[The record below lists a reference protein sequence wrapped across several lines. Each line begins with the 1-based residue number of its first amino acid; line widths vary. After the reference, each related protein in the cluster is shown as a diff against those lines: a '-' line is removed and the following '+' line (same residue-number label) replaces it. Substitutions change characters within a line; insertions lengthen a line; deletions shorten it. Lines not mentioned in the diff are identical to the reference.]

1 MKVGS
6 EHSGYPLHRTWPF
19 ERNPLLVFWETTK
32 ACMLACKHC
41 RASAILKSLPG
52 ELTTEEAYKLIDD
65 VAAFGQPY
73 PILVL
78 TGGDP
83 LLRSDIWDIIAYAK
97 GKGLRLAVAPAVS
110 PNLTEDKVKKLAE
123 LGVDGVSI
131 SLDGSR
137 PEIHDGIRG
146 TSGVFEKTLWAIKT
160 FQEYGVRVQV
170 NTAVMRDNVHDLAD
184 IAALLLKL
192 GVKVWEV
199 FYLVPVGRAQLE
211 LNLTPE
217 EWEDVSHFLYEASK
231 YGLVVRTSEGPM
243 FRRVAITR
251 MLLELA
257 GKNPDEALNTGPLYR
272 QLVSRLRQLLGEP
285 QGKPLAS
292 TTGTRDGKGV
302 IFVSYNGTVYPSG
315 FMPYPL
321 GNIRVKSLVEI
332 YRENLIL
339 KRLRGARFEGRCGR
353 CEFREICGGS
363 RARAYAVTGKPFGED
378 PACPYRPGTFSV
390 MVSKLG
396 VRVENVVREIE
407 GLKYVLPPG

>member
-1 MKVGS
+1 MGAGP
-6 EHSGYPLHRTWPF
+6 EHKGHILHRTWPF
-19 ERNPLLVFWETTK
+19 ERNPLLVFWEMTK

-41 RASAILKSLPG
+41 RASAILNSLPG
-52 ELTTEEAYKLIDD
+52 ELTTEEAYKLVDD

-83 LLRSDIWDIIAYAK
+83 LLRNDIWDIIAYAK
-97 GKGLRLAVAPAVS
+97 SKGLRLAVAPAVS
-110 PNLTEDKVKKLAE
+110 PNLTEDKIKKLAE

-137 PEIHDGIRG
+137 PEIHDSIRG
-146 TSGVFEKTLWAIKT
+146 INGIFEKTLWAIKT
-160 FQEYGVRVQV
+160 FQDYGIRVQV

-184 IAALLLKL
+184 IVELLLKL
-192 GVKVWEV
+192 DVKVWEV
-199 FYLVPVGRAQLE
+199 FYLVTVGRAQME

-243 FRRVAITR
+243 FRRVAIMR

-257 GKNPDEALNTGPLYR
+257 GKNPDDVLSTGPLYR

-285 QGKPLAS
+285 RSKPLAT
-292 TTGTRDGKGV
+292 TTGTRDGKGI
-302 IFVSYNGTVYPSG
+302 IFISYNGTVYPSG
-315 FMPYPL
+315 FMTYPL
-321 GNIRVKSLVEI
+321 GNVRVKSLVNI

-339 KRLRGARFEGRCGR
+339 KRLRSAKFEGRCGK

-363 RARAYAVTGKPFGED
+363 RARAYAVAGKPFGED
-378 PACPYRPGTFSV
+378 PACPYAPGTFSAI
-390 MVSKLG
+390 VSKLG
-396 VRVENVVREIE
+396 VRIEDVIREIE